1 MLTEIVTL
9 PSKGRLYPE
18 DSPLAK
24 GEVEIR
30 YMTTRDEDILTT
42 QTYLEKGIVLDKLLE
57 SVIVTKGVKVDDLT
71 VGDKQALLLQTR
83 ILGYGSKYDVK
94 VDGKLH
100 TVDLSE
106 LGEKGRPDL
115 FENTPF
121 IDYTLTKSEK
131 RVKLKI
137 LNSKESREI
146 QEEINILTEKGIPYG
161 DVTLRLSKIIVN
173 VDGETDESK
182 IRNFINDDLLAIDS
196 LGVREFLELVT
207 PDIDF
212 TIELGGEEVEIPIGI
227 NFFYPSFKA

>member
-30 YMTTRDEDILTT
+30 YMTTKDEDILTT

-94 VDGKLH
+94 VNGKLH

-121 IDYTLTKSEK
+121 IDYTLAKSEK

-227 NFFYPSFKA
+227 NFFYPSYKA

>member
-9 PSKGRLYPE
+9 PSKGKLYPE

-30 YMTTRDEDILTT
+30 YMTTKDEDILTT
-42 QTYLEKGIVLDKLLE
+42 QTYLEKGIILDKLLE

-94 VDGKLH
+94 VNGKLH

-227 NFFYPSFKA
+227 NFFYPSYKA